1 MKKRPVI
8 EAPHAASSRLVSRPS
23 RLSPHALRLIRS
35 ARIAHLATADRSG
48 QPHAV
53 PICFVF
59 DDKYFYSPI
68 DEKPKRTAPAK
79 LKRLRNIRDN
89 SQVSLVI
96 DYYEEDWS
104 KLCYVLITGTA
115 RILQSGKTHDRAVT
129 LLRKK
134 YSQYRRMQID
144 TRPIIVITPKRITFW
159 AAH

>member
-79 LKRLRNIRDN
+79 LKRLRNIAEN
-89 SQVSLVI
+89 PQVSLVI
-96 DYYEEDWS
+96 DHYDENWG
-104 KLCYVLITGTA
+104 KLAYVLITGAA
-115 RILQSGKTHDRAVT
+115 RIMQRGQRYRRVVT
-129 LLRKK
+129 LLRRK
-134 YSQYRRMQID
+134 YSQYRTMAID
-144 TRPIIVITPKRITFW
+144 RRPMIVIKPKRIIVW
-159 AAH
+159 GRP